1 MMYHL
6 GIGRSPRPARAVCH
20 AALLLLLSIGCSHG
34 NQPET
39 DEDPRPEPIP
49 VHVKNENFLD
59 MNVSVVAG
67 GANRR
72 LGTVSGNSAADFK
85 IPWNAANGQGIYFLA
100 VPIGGSGAARSATL
114 NVSPGQVVDFRI
126 ASVLRQS
133 VAIAH
138 DP

>member
-1 MMYHL
+1 MYHPA
-6 GIGRSPRPARAVCH
+6 IGRSSRPARAVCR
-20 AALLLLLSIGCSHG
+20 AAMLMILFAACSHN

-39 DEDPRPEPIP
+39 DDNPRPDPIP

-72 LGTVSGNSAADFK
+72 LGTVSGNGSGDFT

-100 VPIGGSGAARSATL
+100 VPIGGSGAAPSATL
-114 NVSPGQVVDFRI
+114 NVSPGQVIDFRI
-126 ASVLRQS
+126 ETVLRQS